1 MAELRQTSDSRPP
14 DRQAPSH
21 FISRLRLSN
30 FRNYSSAALDPNECH
45 VVLTGPNGAGKTNL
59 LEAISLLAPGRGL
72 RRANFDTLALH
83 NGSGSWAVAASVET
97 IYGTVD
103 LGTGLEAESNS
114 GRRVKINGAAAKTV
128 DQLGEYLRILW
139 LTPSQDGLFTGPA
152 ADRRRFFDRLVLAL
166 IPGHGAQVAQFE
178 KAMRQRNKLLDEN
191 GDPSWATAI
200 ETQMAAHASAMHFA
214 RLDTIAHLNELLRL
228 EDDTGFPSAHL
239 EIESQEHVGAFQ
251 TSTELEEA
259 YIQLW
264 RQRRQLDRAAG
275 RTTVGPHRTDIL
287 ITNTDKQV
295 PASICSTGEQ
305 KALLVGLIMAQARL
319 VKQMTGLSP
328 LLLLDEI
335 AAHLD
340 ANRRA
345 SLFSLLNALGTQCWM
360 TGTDQILFDAL
371 AGDAQ
376 FFRVDE
382 ALLTPI
388 HP

>member
-1 MAELRQTSDSRPP
+1 MADMRQP
-14 DRQAPSH
+14 PSH

-30 FRNYSSAALDPNECH
+30 FRNYSSAALDPSDKH

-83 NGSGSWAVAASVET
+83 NGTGSWAVAASVDT
-97 IYGTVD
+97 VYGAVD
-103 LGTGLEAESNS
+103 LGTGLEAQSTT

-128 DQLGEYLRILW
+128 DQLGDYLRILW
-139 LTPSQDGLFTGPA
+139 LTPAQDGLFTGSA

-166 IPGHGAQVAQFE
+166 IPGHGAEVGQFE

-191 GDPSWATAI
+191 GDPTWASAI
-200 ETQMAAHASAMHFA
+200 ETQMAAHASAMHFS
-214 RLDTIAHLNELLRL
+214 RLDTIAHLNDLLRR
-228 EDDTGFPSAHL
+228 EGDTGFPSAQL
-239 EIESQEHVGAFQ
+239 EIESQEEVGEFQ

-259 YIQLW
+259 YIQIW
-264 RQRRQLDRAAG
+264 QQRRHLDRAAG
-275 RTTVGPHRTDIL
+275 RTTIGPHRTDIL
-287 ITNTDKQV
+287 ITNTEKQV

-305 KALLVGLIMAQARL
+305 KALLVGLIMAQAQL
-319 VKQMTGLSP
+319 VKQMTNISP

-345 SLFSLLNALGTQCWM
+345 SLFGLLNALGTQCWM
-360 TGTDQILFDAL
+360 TGTDQILFEAL

-376 FFRVDE
+376 FFNVDE

-388 HP
+388 NP